1 MMSKSSLKPAIL
13 VLTLAGITL
22 FAAISV
28 LGDGG
33 LQAKLNQLRKIH
45 AEKQQEYNALLE
57 TYKNLENEVND
68 LLSQLMFLRIGVIA
82 LGVLV
87 FAVGFYIGYKHEQKV
102 EYH

>member
-1 MMSKSSLKPAIL
+1 MSKSSLKPVIL

-33 LQAKLNQLRKIH
+33 LQAKLNQLKKIY
-45 AEKQQEYNALLE
+45 AEKQQEYDALLE
-57 TYKNLENEVND
+57 TYKNLENEVNG

-102 EYH
+102 EYR

>member
-1 MMSKSSLKPAIL
+1 MSKSSLKPVIL

-22 FAAISV
+22 FAAIFV

-33 LQAKLNQLRKIH
+33 LQAKLNQLKKIY
-45 AEKQQEYNALLE
+45 AEKQQEYDALLE
-57 TYKNLENEVND
+57 TYKNLENEVNG

-102 EYH
+102 EYR